1 LILNLPLMR
10 LALLVAH
17 YAAGLT
23 GHVQHRLDFHCL
35 FGLVGY
41 YAIA

>member
-1 LILNLPLMR
+1 LNLLLMR
-10 LALLVAH
+10 LELHAAH
-17 YAAGLT
+17 YADGLT